1 VFLPIFVFFY
11 FFFALRGMP
20 QYVMNQPDPPQT
32 ELDIPTQGSL
42 FEGQGDSS
50 PSKSAENDFA
60 QTALPDEVLRLRQRL
75 NYHSHCYYV
84 LDKPELTDAEYD
96 RLYRELVDIE
106 TAHPELVT
114 PDSPTQRVGDV
125 PLKEFTQV
133 THPVRLYSL
142 DNVFNL
148 GELKA
153 WEERLKRGFGDI
165 DASSLKLDY
174 VAEIKIDGLAVTL
187 LYEDGLLIRAA
198 TRGNGQVGED
208 VTQNVKTIQSIPLS
222 IPVAFNAAPK
232 PPKRLEVRAEI
243 VMPIQSFLALNE
255 QRQLAGEPEF
265 ANPRNAGAGAI
276 RQLDSRITASRNLD
290 AYFYGMTNLSSDDPQ
305 DYFSPPVTHSAALAL
320 LRDWGFKVNPAH
332 QYCERLDEVEAFIQQ
347 WDIKRHELPF
357 ATDGAV
363 VKLNNLAYQKELGYT
378 AKSPRWAVAYK
389 YAPEI
394 QETLVEQIELSV
406 GRTGIITPVA
416 IMAPVFISGSTVQR
430 ASLHNFD
437 ELEKKDV
444 RVGDTVKVQK
454 AAEII
459 PEVLEVVLSKR
470 PENIQPT
477 PRPDHCPACLGPVE
491 IVPGEV
497 AIRCASPATCIA
509 QRVNRLEHW
518 VSKAAMDMDGIGPAL
533 IEQLVNKGLV
543 TSPADFYVL
552 TMDDFLGLERMAQ
565 KSAEN
570 ALKSIEASKTRPF
583 ANLINALGIRHIG
596 KESAILL
603 AQTFGSLEK
612 LAQAPVEVLS
622 QIEGI
627 GPRMAESVVQFCQ
640 HPDHQELFQRL
651 NVAGVQ
657 TQNPEG
663 TSSNS
668 LQGDVLA
675 GKSVV
680 LTGTLPTM
688 TREEAESLIR
698 AYGGKISSS
707 VSKKTDYVLLGESP
721 GSKYVKAQQ
730 LGVTIISES
739 ELKALLS
746 LS

>member
-1 VFLPIFVFFY
+1 
-11 FFFALRGMP
+11 
-20 QYVMNQPDPPQT
+20 MNSPSPPQQPQST
-32 ELDIPTQGSL
+32 PETAAQGSL
-42 FEGQGDSS
+42 F
-50 PSKSAENDFA
+50 SAEAETPSPVTNA
-60 QTALPDEVLRLRQRL
+60 IPDDVTRLRQHL

-96 RLYRELVDIE
+96 RLYRALVDLE
-106 TAHPELVT
+106 TANPELIT
-114 PDSPTQRVGDV
+114 SDSPTQRVGDA

-148 GELKA
+148 DELA
-153 WEERLKRGFGDI
+153 GWEERLKRAFGDI
-165 DASSLKLDY
+165 DASSLNLDY

-187 LYEDGLLIRAA
+187 LYEEGLLVRAA

-208 VTQNVKTIQSIPLS
+208 VTQNVKTIQSIPIR
-222 IPVAFNAAPK
+222 IPANPAQKGPI
-232 PPKRLEVRAEI
+232 PKRLEVRAEI

-265 ANPRNAGAGAI
+265 ANPRNAGSGAI

-290 AYFYGMTNLSSDDPQ
+290 AYFYGLTHLSLDDP
-305 DYFSPPVTHSAALAL
+305 DCHFSAPVTHQESLAL
-320 LRDWGFKVNPAH
+320 LKDWGFKVNPAH
-332 QYCERLDEVEAFIQQ
+332 QYCATLKEVEAFIEQ
-347 WDIKRHELPF
+347 WDTQRHQLPF

-363 VKLNNLAYQKELGYT
+363 VKLNHLAYQKELGYT

-394 QETLVEQIELSV
+394 QETVVEQIELSV

-416 IMAPVFISGSTVQR
+416 IMTPVLISGSTVQR

-459 PEVLEVVLSKR
+459 PEVLFVVLSKR
-470 PENIQPT
+470 PDSTQPI
-477 PRPDHCPACLGPVE
+477 PRPEHCPKCLGPVE
-491 IVPGEV
+491 TVPGEV
-497 AIRCASPATCIA
+497 AIRCASPASCIA

-533 IEQLVNKGLV
+533 IEQLVSKGLV
-543 TSPADFYVL
+543 TSPADFYTL
-552 TMDDFLGLERMAQ
+552 TLEDFLGLERMAQ

-570 ALKSIEASKTRPF
+570 AMKSIESSKARPL
-583 ANLINALGIRHIG
+583 ANLMNALGIRHIG
-596 KESAILL
+596 KESAIVL

-612 LAQAPVEVLS
+612 LAQASVETLS
-622 QIEGI
+622 EIEGI
-627 GPRMAESVVQFCQ
+627 GPRMAESIVQFCQ
-640 HPDHQELFQRL
+640 HPDHQELLQRL
-651 NVAGVQ
+651 AQAGVQ
-657 TQNPEG
+657 TENPEG
-663 TSSNS
+663 ANTNTM
-668 LQGDVLA
+668 QGDILS

-688 TREEAESLIR
+688 TREEAEGLIR

>member
-1 VFLPIFVFFY
+1 MKRSDQPPID
-11 FFFALRGMP
+11 AETS
-20 QYVMNQPDPPQT
+20 QQPD
-32 ELDIPTQGSL
+32 LFQGLEQAAS
-42 FEGQGDSS
+42 GTSHASQNGIS
-50 PSKSAENDFA
+50 
-60 QTALPDEVLRLRQRL
+60 DEVIRLRQHL

-84 LDKPELTDAEYD
+84 LDKPEISDTDYD
-96 RLYRELVDIE
+96 RLYRELVDFE
-106 TAHPELVT
+106 TAHPELIT
-114 PDSPTQRVGDV
+114 PDSPTQRVGDL

-153 WEERLKRGFGDI
+153 WEERLKRGLGDVDPESI
-165 DASSLKLDY
+165 KLDY
-174 VAEIKIDGLAVTL
+174 VSEIKIDGLAVTL
-187 LYEDGLLIRAA
+187 LYEEGLLVRAA

-243 VMPIQSFLALNE
+243 VMPIQSFLTLNE
-255 QRQLAGEPEF
+255 QRQLAGETEF

-290 AYFYGMTNLSSDDPQ
+290 AYFYGMTNLSSDDPH
-305 DYFSPPVTHSAALAL
+305 DYFSPPTTHYEALAL
-320 LRDWGFKVNPAH
+320 LKDWGFKVNPAH
-332 QYCERLDEVEAFIQQ
+332 QFCESLEAVEAFIQH
-347 WDIKRHELPF
+347 WDTARHDLPF

-363 VKLNNLAYQKELGYT
+363 VKLNNLVYQKELGYT

-394 QETLVEQIELSV
+394 QETVVEQIELSV

-416 IMAPVFISGSTVQR
+416 IMKPVLISGSTVQR

-470 PENIQPT
+470 PENTQAT
-477 PRPDHCPACLGPVE
+477 TRPNHCPACLGPVE
-491 IVPGEV
+491 TVPGEV

-509 QRVNRLEHW
+509 QRINRLEHW

-543 TSPADFYVL
+543 TSPADFYTL
-552 TMDDFLGLERMAQ
+552 TLDDFLGLERMAQ

-570 ALKSIEASKTRPF
+570 ALKSIELSKPRPL
-583 ANLINALGIRHIG
+583 ANLINAFGIRHIG
-596 KESAILL
+596 KESALLL

-612 LAQAPVEVLS
+612 LTEAPVETLS
-622 QIEGI
+622 EIEGI
-627 GPRMAESVVQFCQ
+627 GPRMAESIVQFCQ

-651 NVAGVQ
+651 KIAGVQ
-657 TQNPEG
+657 THQPEG
-663 TSSNS
+663 GSSHGM
-668 LQGDVLA
+668 QGDALA

-730 LGVTIISES
+730 LGVTIITES
-739 ELKALLS
+739 ELKSLLS